1 MDGNDPLFL
10 SIKLIEL
17 SYNDA
22 ESDEQT
28 LYLFLAQKIYQHNKS
43 YADEKHIHITEA
55 SFQLLCRLLKRTK
68 RTTELQLASTEMAQY
83 YAMRGK
89 QLANG
94 DPSRIHRAID
104 LLQKACR
111 LYNKSTDRQ
120 TFLDLRACI
129 SEYQHRAL

>member
-68 RTTELQLASTEMAQY
+68 RTTELQLASTEMV
-83 YAMRGK
+83 
-89 QLANG
+89 
-94 DPSRIHRAID
+94 S
-104 LLQKACR
+104 
-111 LYNKSTDRQ
+111 
-120 TFLDLRACI
+120 F
-129 SEYQHRAL
+129 YQHPSLQIRN

>member
-28 LYLFLAQKIYQHNKS
+28 LYLSLAQKIYQHNKS

-89 QLANG
+89 QLAN
-94 DPSRIHRAID
+94 
-104 LLQKACR
+104 
-111 LYNKSTDRQ
+111 
-120 TFLDLRACI
+120 
-129 SEYQHRAL
+129 